1 MADSATEH
9 PERTWNDA
17 LAAVIKKEAEQ
28 SEVLYILH
36 YKASVW
42 AKRRNDCLQIP
53 IILISTLT
61 GFFSASSDL
70 IPPIG
75 IGALSVLV
83 SALGV
88 INTYFKYSQRAE
100 NHKLCSNMYQKIYKD
115 LEIELSLPENQ
126 RQDPDKILPELR
138 SKMARIAELSEPIP
152 EKIIAEFKKH
162 FSESK
167 VSKPLIANGLDPVK
181 IYREPTEFVVEQTPK
196 PKISITV
203 MKPSLEV

>member
-1 MADSATEH
+1 MGDTNSDH
-9 PERTWNDA
+9 PDRTWNDA

-36 YKASVW
+36 YRASMW
-42 AKRRNDCLQIP
+42 AKTRNDWLQIP
-53 IILISTLT
+53 IILLSSIT
-61 GFFSASSDL
+61 GFFSATNEL

-75 IGALSVLV
+75 IGAMSVLV

-115 LEIELSLPENQ
+115 LEIELSLPESQ
-126 RQDPDKILPELR
+126 RQDPDKILPDLR
-138 SKMARIAELSEPIP
+138 QKMARIAELSHAIP
-152 EKIIAEFKKH
+152 ESVITDFKHKYG
-162 FSESK
+162 ESK

-181 IYREPTEFVVEQTPK
+181 VYNEPETFQVDNTPK
-196 PKISITV
+196 PRISVRVVPPTV
-203 MKPSLEV
+203 EV